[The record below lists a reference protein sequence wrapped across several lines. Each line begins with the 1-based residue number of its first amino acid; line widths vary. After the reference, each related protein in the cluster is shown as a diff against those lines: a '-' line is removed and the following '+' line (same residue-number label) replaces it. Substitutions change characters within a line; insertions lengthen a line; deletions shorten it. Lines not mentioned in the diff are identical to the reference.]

1 MFSINVSVQDSEVE
15 RVYKHVHHAT
25 TLVFLERAR
34 LAFMESLGCP
44 SSWFIA
50 QDLYPVVA
58 KIAVAYK
65 RELFKEE
72 LRVECSTSRIEGKIL
87 VLDQRII
94 NSKGK
99 EAVSAVVDCAFMQ
112 GATKRAALP
121 PEAFL
126 QAINKAG
133 QG

>member
-1 MFSINVSVQDSEVE
+1 MFSIKVSVGDSEIE

-25 TLVFLERAR
+25 TLIFLERAR
-34 LAFMESLGCP
+34 LAFLESLGCP
-44 SSWFIA
+44 SDWFIA

-58 KIAVAYK
+58 KISVAYK

-72 LRVECSTSRIEGKIL
+72 LQIECAASRIEGKIL

-94 NSKGK
+94 NSRGK
-99 EAVSAVVDCAFMQ
+99 EAVSAVVECAFMQ

-126 QAINKAG
+126 ERIKG
-133 QG
+133 VSQG